1 MGKCILH
8 FDRIEIIEKKDG
20 SAPADSDWMIVHW
33 FVGRDGRQ
41 LHVLPL
47 ANASGSARL
56 QAGDTLRPLSLEV
69 NCQDDDLVTAIYQ
82 IVNLGAHDALV
93 QARLAGAIAQQSTE
107 ALTQAYVEAA
117 EFVVENS
124 GAPMDRVSGSG
135 FDEVQAVIMDAIAAA
150 FEAAIV
156 PSLDGLPG
164 GDAGLVGRNGRV
176 DVLHDIT
183 VFAPAKPMP
192 PLRAQTRSYASGCGR
207 MWIAIHLT
215 LERRL
220 RAVPWLPSEPAP
232 SNNPSRGSDQA
243 SC

>member
-8 FDRIEIIEKKDG
+8 FDRIEIIDRKDG
-20 SAPADSDWMIVHW
+20 TACADNDWMIVHW

-41 LHVLPL
+41 LQVLPL
-47 ANASGSARL
+47 ANASGSPRL

-69 NCQDDDLVTAIYQ
+69 DCQDDDLVTAVYQ
-82 IVNLGAHDALV
+82 IVNLGAHDARA
-93 QARLAGAIAQQSTE
+93 QGRLAGAIARQATE

-124 GAPMDRVSGSG
+124 GAPMDRVSGND

-150 FEAAIV
+150 FEEAII
-156 PSLDGLPG
+156 PSLYSLPG
-164 GDAGLVGRNGRV
+164 GDAGPVGQRNGRV
-176 DVLHDIT
+176 DLLHDIA

-192 PLRAQTRSYASGCGR
+192 PLRTQTRTYTSDCGQIR
-207 MWIAIHLT
+207 IAIQLT

-220 RAVPWLPSEPAP
+220 RAVPWLPSEPVSSSVTIRPAA
-232 SNNPSRGSDQA
+232 D
-243 SC
+243 